1 MQTIN
6 PRATSKIHK
15 TRGIA
20 HRLIVEIIFKISNP
34 KEIRKEEK
42 KTNRKQW
49 ADINSTILLISCTRS
64 KWSKHSN

>member
-20 HRLIVEIIFKISNP
+20 HKLIVEIIFKISNP

-42 KTNRKQW
+42 KQIENNGQ
-49 ADINSTILLISCTRS
+49 I
-64 KWSKHSN
+64 

>member
-1 MQTIN
+1 MRNLKMQTIN

-20 HRLIVEIIFKISNP
+20 HKLTVEIIFKISNP

-42 KTNRKQW
+42 RQKTNRKHK
-49 ADINSTILLISCTRS
+49 II
-64 KWSKHSN
+64 KF